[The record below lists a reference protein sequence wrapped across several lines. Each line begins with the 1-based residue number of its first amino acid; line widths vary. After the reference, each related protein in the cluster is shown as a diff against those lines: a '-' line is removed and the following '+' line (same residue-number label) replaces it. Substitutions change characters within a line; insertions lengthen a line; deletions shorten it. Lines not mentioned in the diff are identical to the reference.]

1 MCSAMTVIS
10 ALLPGT
16 VRGQDII
23 STCIGRPEVKC
34 DEDLDFDFQNAEI
47 VGDEISFYNGASF
60 HMMTTSGKKR
70 FDGSYMGSVQDIFS
84 MGDQKYI
91 VVGENSLEELEL
103 K

>member
-1 MCSAMTVIS
+1 
-10 ALLPGT
+10 
-16 VRGQDII
+16 
-23 STCIGRPEVKC
+23 
-34 DEDLDFDFQNAEI
+34 
-47 VGDEISFYNGASF
+47 
-60 HMMTTSGKKR
+60 MMTTSGKKR